1 MFLNLTLYI
10 GATALIAAVQ
20 NEAGWLY
27 IGIVALSASFMITIA
42 LLVNNVERRWPV
54 FWWAPNKII
63 VINRDESDGQDIPT
77 SVASHEY
84 SSTTDNAASSVTARG
99 DDEEGPH
106 HHIVVSPTEIILP
119 AHFTED
125 DRALLKSLQV
135 RLTERA

>member
-1 MFLNLTLYI
+1 MFSNFTLLI

-27 IGIVALSASFMITIA
+27 IGIVALSAIIMIAIA

-54 FWWAPNKII
+54 FWWAPKKII

-77 SVASHEY
+77 SVASHES
-84 SSTTDNAASSVTARG
+84 SSTTHHAASSVTAPG
-99 DDEEGPH
+99 DDDEGAH

-125 DRALLKSLQV
+125 DRAFLKSLQV
-135 RLTERA
+135 RLSEKA

>member
-1 MFLNLTLYI
+1 M
-10 GATALIAAVQ
+10 IA
-20 NEAGWLY
+20 
-27 IGIVALSASFMITIA
+27 IA